1 MIRNV
6 ILAGVGMLLT
16 TATATAET
24 TNLRIILLNDVD
36 RKDAFPGIAAAV
48 AEARSGADNSLLL
61 HAGDVIS
68 PSVLSSLD
76 KGAHII
82 DLMNNLGIDA
92 FTPGNHEFD
101 FGPDV
106 LETRMAE
113 ATFPIVSSNI
123 RNGAGELPGFA
134 AETMIVDLGSVQ
146 VGIYGLTS
154 DDTYEKSSPGDWT
167 FEDTI
172 ATGQAMRAKLVESGA
187 DLVIALAHTS
197 FSEDLALAGNGA
209 ADIIATGDDH
219 DLFLHY
225 NGKRVI
231 MEGNSQGVNIPV
243 LDLAMEWEDDDL
255 EWEPSFTVMQPS
267 GEDAD
272 MAAMVAAYEQQ
283 LDDALS
289 EEIATISV
297 DVDTLRA
304 SVRTMETNFGNAA
317 SDAMMM
323 VTGADIG
330 MTNGGGIRG
339 NKVYDA
345 GSIMT
350 ARDVFAELPF
360 GNKTVV
366 LGMSGADVMMA
377 LENAVSKIEDT
388 SGRFMQ
394 VSGNMAV
401 VYDRN
406 ASVGSRVVSAMI
418 NGAPI
423 DPAATYS
430 VATNDFVARGGD
442 GYSTFATAEVLLSAD
457 ASQLMASHVVD
468 HIRSNGFGASS
479 EGRITFQ

>member
-1 MIRNV
+1 MKNV
-6 ILAGVGMLLT
+6 LLGGLGLLLA
-16 TATATAET
+16 TATASAET

-48 AEARSGADNSLLL
+48 AEARAGADNSLLL

-82 DLMNNLGIDA
+82 DLMNHLGIDA

-106 LETRMAE
+106 LEQRMAE

-123 RNGAGELPGFA
+123 RTGAGELPGFA
-134 AETMIVDLGSVQ
+134 AEHLIVDLGSVQ

-154 DDTYEKSSPGDWT
+154 DDTLEKSSPGDWT

-172 ATGQAMRAKLVESGA
+172 ATGQAMRAKLTDAGA

-231 MEGNSQGVNIPV
+231 MEGNAQGENIPV
-243 LDLAMEWEDDDL
+243 VDLAMEWDDDDL

-272 MAAMVAAYEQQ
+272 MAAKVADYEKA
-283 LDDALS
+283 LDEALS
-289 EEIATISV
+289 EEIAV
-297 DVDTLRA
+297 LGADVDTRRA

-317 SDAMMM
+317 TDAMMM

-339 NKVYDA
+339 DKVYDA
-345 GSIMT
+345 GSVMT

-366 LGMSGADVMMA
+366 LAMSGADVMAA

-401 VYDRN
+401 VYDKQRN
-406 ASVGSRVVSAMI
+406 YGRALEYYNKALAIFQNTLGKKHPNTALMRQNVQKV
-418 NGAPI
+418 I
-423 DPAATYS
+423 DK
-430 VATNDFVARGGD
+430 
-442 GYSTFATAEVLLSAD
+442 
-457 ASQLMASHVVD
+457 M
-468 HIRSNGFGASS
+468 
-479 EGRITFQ
+479 

>member
-1 MIRNV
+1 M
-6 ILAGVGMLLT
+6 
-16 TATATAET
+16 
-24 TNLRIILLNDVD
+24 
-36 RKDAFPGIAAAV
+36 
-48 AEARSGADNSLLL
+48 
-61 HAGDVIS
+61 
-68 PSVLSSLD
+68 
-76 KGAHII
+76 
-82 DLMNNLGIDA
+82 
-92 FTPGNHEFD
+92 
-101 FGPDV
+101 
-106 LETRMAE
+106 
-113 ATFPIVSSNI
+113 
-123 RNGAGELPGFA
+123 
-134 AETMIVDLGSVQ
+134 Q

-154 DDTYEKSSPGDWT
+154 DDTLEKSSPGDWT

-172 ATGQAMRAKLVESGA
+172 ATGQAMRAKLSDAGA

-209 ADIIATGDDH
+209 ADIIASGDDH

-231 MEGNSQGVNIPV
+231 MEGNAQGENIPV
-243 LDLAMEWEDDDL
+243 VDLAMEWDDDDL
-255 EWEPSFTVMQPS
+255 EWEPSFSVMQPS

-272 MAAMVAAYEQQ
+272 MAAKVADYEQA
-283 LDDALS
+283 LDEALS
-289 EEIATISV
+289 EEIAV
-297 DVDTLRA
+297 LGADVDTRRA

-317 SDAMMM
+317 TDAMMM

-339 NKVYDA
+339 DKVYDA
-345 GSIMT
+345 GSVMT

-366 LGMSGADVMMA
+366 LAMSGADVMAA

-406 ASVGSRVVSAMI
+406 AAAGSRVVSALI
-418 NGAPI
+418 NGSAI
-423 DPAATYS
+423 DAGATYT
-430 VATNDFVARGGD
+430 VATNDFLARGGD
-442 GYSTFATAEVLLSAD
+442 GYSMFAGADVVLSAD

-468 HIRSNGFGASS
+468 YIRENGIS
-479 EGRITFQ
+479 EGPQGRISFQ

>member
-1 MIRNV
+1 MKNV
-6 ILAGVGMLLT
+6 LLGGLGLLLA
-16 TATATAET
+16 TATASAET

-48 AEARSGADNSLLL
+48 AEARAGADNSLLL

-82 DLMNNLGIDA
+82 DLMNHLGIDA

-106 LETRMAE
+106 LEQRMAE

-123 RNGAGELPGFA
+123 RTGAGELPGFA
-134 AETMIVDLGSVQ
+134 AEHLIVDLGSVQ

-154 DDTYEKSSPGDWT
+154 DDTLEKSSPGDWT

-172 ATGQAMRAKLVESGA
+172 ATGQAMRAKLTDAGA

-231 MEGNSQGVNIPV
+231 MEGNAQGENIPV
-243 LDLAMEWEDDDL
+243 VDLAMEWDDDDL

-272 MAAMVAAYEQQ
+272 MAAKVADYEKA
-283 LDDALS
+283 LDEALS
-289 EEIATISV
+289 EEIAV
-297 DVDTLRA
+297 LGADVDTRRA

-317 SDAMMM
+317 TDAMMM

-339 NKVYDA
+339 DKVYDA
-345 GSIMT
+345 GSVMT

-366 LGMSGADVMMA
+366 IAMSGADVMAA
-377 LENAVSKIEDT
+377 LENSVSKIEDT

-401 VYDRN
+401 VFDRN
-406 ASVGSRVVSAMI
+406 AAAGSRVVSASI
-418 NGAPI
+418 NGSAI
-423 DPAATYS
+423 DAGATYT
-430 VATNDFVARGGD
+430 VATNDFLARGGD
-442 GYSTFATAEVLLSAD
+442 GYSTVSYTHLTLPTNREV
-457 ASQLMASHVVD
+457 
-468 HIRSNGFGASS
+468 
-479 EGRITFQ
+479 

>member
-1 MIRNV
+1 MRKVLFASIC
-6 ILAGVGMLLT
+6 ALLT
-16 TATATAET
+16 AATATAQT

-36 RKDAFPGIAAAV
+36 RKDAFPSIAAAV
-48 AEARSGADNSLLL
+48 AEARAGAENSLLL

-82 DLMNNLGIDA
+82 DLMNSLGIDA

-101 FGPDV
+101 FGPAV
-106 LETRMAE
+106 LEERMAE

-134 AETMIVDLGSVQ
+134 KEHMIIDLGSVQ

-172 ATGQAMRAKLVESGA
+172 STGQAMRAKLVDAGA

-197 FSEDLALAGNGA
+197 FSEDLALGANGA

-219 DLFLHY
+219 DLFLYY

-231 MEGNSQGVNIPV
+231 MEGTSQGRNIPV
-243 LDLAMEWEDDDL
+243 LDLSLEWDDDDL
-255 EWEPSFTVMQPS
+255 EWAPSFAVVQPS
-267 GEDAD
+267 DEDAA
-272 MAAMVAAYEQQ
+272 MAAMVAEYEKA

-289 EEIATISV
+289 EEIATIGV
-297 DVDTLRA
+297 DVDTRRA
-304 SVRTMETNFGNAA
+304 SVRAMETNFGNAA
-317 SDAMMM
+317 TDAMMT

-339 NKVYDA
+339 NKVYPA
-345 GSIMT
+345 GSVMT

-366 LGMSGADVMMA
+366 LAMSGEDVMAA

-394 VSGNMAV
+394 VSGNVAV
-401 VYDRN
+401 VYDRD
-406 ASVGSRVVSAMI
+406 AAVGSRVVSAMI
-418 NGAPI
+418 DGSAI
-423 DPAATYS
+423 DAGATYT

-442 GYSTFATAEVLLSAD
+442 GYTMFASAGVVLSAD
-457 ASQLMASHVVD
+457 ASQLMASHVAD
-468 HIRSNGFGASS
+468 YIRDNGINAGA

>member
-1 MIRNV
+1 MKRL
-6 ILAGVGMLLT
+6 ILASAAALLT
-16 TATATAET
+16 AATASAQT
-24 TNLRIILLNDVD
+24 TNLRVILLNDVD

-48 AEARSGADNSLLL
+48 GDARAGVENSLLL

-101 FGPDV
+101 FGPEV
-106 LETRMAE
+106 LEERMAE

-123 RNGAGELPGFA
+123 RNGAGEQPGFA
-134 AETMIVDLGSVQ
+134 ADHIIVDLGDVQ

-154 DDTYEKSSPGDWT
+154 DDTYEKSSPGNWT

-172 ATGQAMRAKLVESGA
+172 ETGQMMRAKLTDAGA
-187 DLVIALAHTS
+187 DFVIALAHTS

-209 ADIIATGDDH
+209 ADLIATGDDH

-243 LDLAMEWEDDDL
+243 VDLEMTWDDDDL
-255 EWEPSFTVMQPS
+255 EWEPTFHVLQPNGS
-267 GEDAD
+267 DAD
-272 MAAMVAAYEQQ
+272 FEAMVAKYEAQ
-283 LDDALS
+283 LDEALS
-289 EEIATISV
+289 EEIATLSV
-297 DVDTLRA
+297 NVDTRRA

-317 SDAMMM
+317 ADAMMM
-323 VTGADIG
+323 VTGADVG

-339 NKVYDA
+339 DKVYDA
-345 GSIMT
+345 GSVMT

-366 LGMSGADVMMA
+366 LSMSGADLMAA

-394 VSGNMAV
+394 VSKNMAV

-406 ASVGSRVVSAMI
+406 AASGSRVVSATV
-418 NGAPI
+418 NGAAI
-423 DPAATYS
+423 DAGATYT
-430 VATNDFVARGGD
+430 VATNDFLARGGD
-442 GYSTFATAEVLLSAD
+442 GYATFATAGVVLSAD

-468 HIRSNGFGASS
+468 FIRANGISNEG

>member
-1 MIRNV
+1 MKRL
-6 ILAGVGMLLT
+6 ILASAAALLT
-16 TATATAET
+16 AVTASAQT
-24 TNLRIILLNDVD
+24 TNLRVILLNDVD

-48 AEARSGADNSLLL
+48 SDARAGVENSLLL

-106 LETRMAE
+106 LEQRMAE

-123 RNGAGELPGFA
+123 RNGAGEQPGFA
-134 AETMIVDLGSVQ
+134 AEHLIVDLGEVQ

-172 ATGQAMRAKLVESGA
+172 ATGQMMRAKLTEAGA
-187 DLVIALAHTS
+187 DFVIALAHTS

-209 ADIIATGDDH
+209 ADLIATGDDH

-231 MEGNSQGVNIPV
+231 MEGNSQGANIPV
-243 LDLAMEWEDDDL
+243 VDLSMTWDDDDL
-255 EWEPSFTVMQPS
+255 EWEPTFSVLQPTGS
-267 GEDAD
+267 DA
-272 MAAMVAAYEQQ
+272 AFEAMVAKYEAR
-283 LDDALS
+283 LDEALS
-289 EEIATISV
+289 EEIATLSV
-297 DVDTLRA
+297 DVDTRRA

-317 SDAMMM
+317 ADAMMM
-323 VTGADIG
+323 VTGADVG

-339 NKVYDA
+339 DKVYAA
-345 GSIMT
+345 GSVMT

-366 LGMSGADVMMA
+366 LSMSGADLMAA

-394 VSGNMAV
+394 VSKNMAV

-406 ASVGSRVVSAMI
+406 AAAGARVVSASV
-418 NGAPI
+418 NGAAV
-423 DPAATYS
+423 DMGATYT
-430 VATNDFVARGGD
+430 VATNDFLARGGD
-442 GYSTFATAEVLLSAD
+442 GYASFASAEVVLSAD

-468 HIRSNGFGASS
+468 FIRANGISNEG
-479 EGRITFQ
+479 EGRISFQ